1 MGLQG
6 DMTGKTVLIA
16 GTTDG
21 IGKETARQLAA
32 MGARELIHGRCGEK
46 ADRVRKA
53 IIQDSGNDQ
62 VDVLIADLAEMEH
75 VRSLEREAR
84 EKLDYLDVLI
94 NKAGVYG
101 GEFVRTSDGFER
113 TFAVNHLAYFLLSNL
128 LLDQLKQS
136 APARIITVNSSAHGS
151 ARLDLENLNAEKKF
165 HG

>member
-53 IIQDSGNDQ
+53 IIPGLWQRSGGCPDC
-62 VDVLIADLAEMEH
+62 
-75 VRSLEREAR
+75 RP
-84 EKLDYLDVLI
+84 
-94 NKAGVYG
+94 G
-101 GEFVRTSDGFER
+101 
-113 TFAVNHLAYFLLSNL
+113 
-128 LLDQLKQS
+128 
-136 APARIITVNSSAHGS
+136 
-151 ARLDLENLNAEKKF
+151 
-165 HG
+165 